1 MRSKDT
7 TAPLQKHSFLDAI
20 AYREVG
26 ADFLHPRHTMVCA
39 LDLVG
44 LSITLYLLA
53 THPQKF
59 VVAVLPM
66 CIALLY
72 VASFFYHLL
81 PVHPL
86 RQRLDH
92 LMIAVVIAA
101 TYVPFWAT
109 QLSASEANGRFF
121 ILGALFLGV
130 CIQKIFFISVDK
142 VGAALFLMLGA
153 YGTFLALS
161 EMQLWL
167 QYPAL
172 EYFWA
177 GVALYVMQMAI
188 YHFGWLDL
196 LPQRIGH
203 REFQHVVLLFA
214 TTLHS
219 VVVLEYL

>member
-1 MRSKDT
+1 MRFEANT
-7 TAPLQKHSFLDAI
+7 TPVRKHLFLDAI

-26 ADFLHPRHTMVCA
+26 ADFLHPRHTIVCA

-59 VVAVLPM
+59 AVAILPICIAVLYAVS
-66 CIALLY
+66 CLY
-72 VASFFYHLL
+72 HWL
-81 PVHPL
+81 PVHSL

-109 QLSASEANGRFF
+109 QLPENEAKGRFF
-121 ILGALFLGV
+121 ILGALLLGV
-130 CIQKIFFISVDK
+130 CIQKIFFISWHKLGGV
-142 VGAALFLMLGA
+142 LFLMLGA
-153 YGTFLALS
+153 YGTFLAFS
-161 EMQLWL
+161 EMKLWIPR
-167 QYPAL
+167 PAL
-172 EYFWA
+172 DYFWA
-177 GVALYVMQMAI
+177 GVAFYVLQMAI
-188 YHFGWLDL
+188 YGFGWLDL
-196 LPQRIGH
+196 FPQRIGH